1 MRIQQELQQENL
13 MVLPTAANVLGHR
26 VATEEQRIYLEGQKQ
41 TTSTGSDVRLG
52 NLLLPS
58 DSLASQA

>member
-13 MVLPTAANVLGHR
+13 VVLARAANVLRHT
-26 VATEEQRIYLEGQKQ
+26 VAMEEQRIHLEGQKQ
-41 TTSTGSDVRLG
+41 VASTGSDVRLG

-58 DSLASQA
+58 DSLASQP